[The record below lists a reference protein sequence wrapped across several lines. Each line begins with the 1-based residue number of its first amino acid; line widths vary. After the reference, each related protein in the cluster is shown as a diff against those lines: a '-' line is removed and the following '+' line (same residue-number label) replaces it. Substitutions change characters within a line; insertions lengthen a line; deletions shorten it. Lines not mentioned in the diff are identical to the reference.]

1 MSPIELSWTAKNDN
15 VLTKGFSEEVKESKF
30 RRWPTLFN
38 ITVPSM
44 FALEESVKRL
54 EN

>member
-1 MSPIELSWTAKNDN
+1 MHTKNDN
-15 VLTKGFSEEVKESKF
+15 VLTKEFSERVKESEF
-30 RRWPTLFN
+30 RRWPTFSN